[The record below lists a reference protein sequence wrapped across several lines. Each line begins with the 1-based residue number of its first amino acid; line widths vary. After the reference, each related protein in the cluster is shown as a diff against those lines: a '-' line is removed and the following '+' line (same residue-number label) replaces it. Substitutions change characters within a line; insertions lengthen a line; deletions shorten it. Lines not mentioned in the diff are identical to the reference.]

1 MLNFIIIVGIL
12 VWVMTSIMFAA
23 TCGAMF
29 APTKRKIISRSIIS
43 CLLLIPCLVVVPLGF
58 VAGIILSLII
68 FIVGISIFGIKIA
81 CELIRDGIPE
91 IDEDGNIIEEEVKE
105 TTISPPWV

>member
-43 CLLLIPCLVVVPLGF
+43 CLLLVPCLVVVPLGF
-58 VAGIILSLII
+58 AAGMII
-68 FIVGISIFGIKIA
+68 FIIAFIIGISIFGIKVA

-105 TTISPPWV
+105 TTVSPPWV